1 MADYAFVDT
10 PLAQIFKSISVV
22 EPNASPVF
30 KALLE
35 AYPPHHFAALIF
47 EYANGDKDENN

>member
-22 EPNASPVF
+22 EPNAYPVF